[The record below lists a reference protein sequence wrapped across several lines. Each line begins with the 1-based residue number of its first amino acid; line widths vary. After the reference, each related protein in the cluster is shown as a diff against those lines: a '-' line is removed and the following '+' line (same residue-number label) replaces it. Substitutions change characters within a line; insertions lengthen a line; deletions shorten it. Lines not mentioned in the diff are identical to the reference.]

1 MFFRFAKQ
9 SALFSLIVCCVLPT
23 CAQADS
29 RLFDPVL
36 ENTPLPDYHYAPDGR
51 DTPES
56 WMALLSARQQRENA
70 RHPARD
76 AQSYRERMK
85 AFVEANPGMPEY
97 LRQAYEAYRV
107 TGDRNLHHFAL
118 AASEFQKQHLREQL
132 MRHLD
137 DPEKLNRLLSIL
149 YGKPHQPYTPVGQ
162 SGYVLNR
169 ETGEILKGDDT
180 LTRAYNRKLAAQA
193 TGKRQSS
200 RSRENSRGRTY
211 REDRDGGPTQSMKAK
226 YQAARK
232 RALEAGR
239 TDIVEELDKTAIKN
253 GFFD

>member
-1 MFFRFAKQ
+1 MFFRSVRHFAL
-9 SALFSLIVCCVLPT
+9 SALFVGCVLPVH
-23 CAQADS
+23 AQVDPRLVDS
-29 RLFDPVL
+29 VL
-36 ENTPLPDYHYAPDGR
+36 ENTPLPDYHYAPAGR
-51 DTPES
+51 QQRES
-56 WMALLSARQQRENA
+56 WVTLLSAEQQRENA
-70 RHPARD
+70 RHQASD
-76 AQSYRERMK
+76 VQSYRARMK
-85 AFVEANPGMPEY
+85 AFVDANPGMPEY

-107 TGDRNLHHFAL
+107 TGDRNVHHFAL

-239 TDIVEELDKTAIKN
+239 TDLVEELDREAVKN

>member
-137 DPEKLNRLLSIL
+137 DPEKLNQLLSIL

-239 TDIVEELDKTAIKN
+239 TDLVEELDREAVKN